1 MAKLGILALF
11 YYTKQ
16 LNREIFIVI
25 ALIGVHNICYDST
38 KMQKYDEN
46 IMFLRKF
53 NAVFN
58 KKCLNFNFGV
68 VYVVWRLTHIAPAVF
83 EATDDG
89 GNFFFL

>member
-1 MAKLGILALF
+1 MAKLGILALV

-25 ALIGVHNICYDST
+25 ALIGVHSICYDST

-58 KKCLNFNFGV
+58 KKCLNFNFGA
-68 VYVVWRLTHIAPAVF
+68 VWLYGA
-83 EATDDG
+83 
-89 GNFFFL
+89 